1 VPDFYTLQ
9 DLAQWQ
15 ANGETLIPPARLAVI
30 GDPIGHSKSP
40 QMHNPAL
47 REIGLDGQYIRV
59 LVPKGTVEVAL
70 RQMAQMGFIGINV
83 TIPHKFEAL
92 DAVDEVDPL
101 ARRLGAVNT
110 VAVRDGRLV
119 GFNSDGPGF
128 LRSVEEAFGTD
139 VSELR
144 VLVLGAGGGAGRAVS
159 VQCALGG
166 CPQLFLVNR
175 TEEKSRALKTEIQ
188 SFSGSTV
195 VKTVSWN
202 DAALRAVLPDVDLI
216 VNGTSLGMKDEDETL
231 LPANSLT
238 KMHCV
243 FDMVYRPGGKLTS
256 LGQAAAAANAAY
268 TDGRTLLLHQGAISF
283 EFWFQRPAPIETMRK
298 GLTGALLAQ

>member
-1 VPDFYTLQ
+1 VSDFFTLQ
-9 DLAQWQ
+9 DLTNWQ
-15 ANGETLIPPARLAVI
+15 EKGESLHPPARLAVI

-47 REIGLDGQYIRV
+47 KEIGLDGQYIRV
-59 LVPKGTVEVAL
+59 LVPKGTVELSL
-70 RQMAQMGFIGINV
+70 RQLAQMGIIGINV

-110 VAVRDGRLV
+110 VAVREGRLF

-128 LRSVEEAFGTD
+128 LRSVEEAFSAD

-144 VLVLGAGGGAGRAVS
+144 ILVLGAGGGAGRAVS

-175 TEEKSRALKTEIQ
+175 TEEKSRALKAEIQ
-188 SFSGSTV
+188 SFDGSTV
-195 VKTVSWN
+195 VKAVSWN
-202 DAALRAVLPDVDLI
+202 ATSLRDVLPNVDLI
-216 VNGTSLGMKDEDETL
+216 VNGTSLGMNDEDEPL
-231 LPANSLT
+231 LPAGSLT
-238 KMHCV
+238 ERHAV

-256 LGQAAAAANAAY
+256 LGQACASARARY

-283 EFWFQRPAPIETMRK
+283 EYWFQRPAPIEIMRK
-298 GLTGALLAQ
+298 GLTEALLTQ